1 MHYRL
6 SKRQLREIRVRGRE
20 ITIVI
25 PDSLARTTPS
35 ATEFA
40 RQMLPENA
48 GEVKRARFETI
59 AIDPYNNSPD
69 LAGLLGVILHD
80 WDRLADTPHMIVD
93 VCRVILA
100 PACLPRGHNE
110 RPQWPAVMVNGEF
123 SWPKCY
129 REATADA
136 S

>member
-6 SKRQLREIRVRGRE
+6 SKRQLREIRVRGRA

-25 PDSLARTTPS
+25 PDSLARTTQS
-35 ATEFA
+35 A
-40 RQMLPENA
+40 RQFAKDMLPDHVH
-48 GEVKRARFETI
+48 EVARARFEQI
-59 AIDPYNNSPD
+59 AVDPFNNSPD

-80 WDRLADTPHMIVD
+80 WDKLPQQPHMIVD
-93 VCRVILA
+93 VCRVILE
-100 PACLPRGHNE
+100 PACQPRGCNE
-110 RPQWPAVMVNGEF
+110 RAQWPAVMVNGEF